1 MVLAE
6 LLVLSKL
13 LEAKKGGVAPISDPK
28 TNPWAVLTGQGA
40 RDVTYTVTLDP
51 ADVAAYRERERV
63 NKALRML

>member
-6 LLVLSKL
+6 ILVLSRL
-13 LEAKKGGVAPISDPK
+13 LEPKKGGVAPVSQPTTTGWEI
-28 TNPWAVLTGQGA
+28 LTGQGA
-40 RDVTYTVTLDP
+40 RDVTYTVNLDP

>member
-13 LEAKKGGVAPISDPK
+13 LEGKKGGVAPVSDTT

>member
-6 LLVLSKL
+6 LLVLSRL
-13 LEAKKGGVAPISDPK
+13 LSTEKGGVAPVSNGWK
-28 TNPWAVLTGQGA
+28 ALTGEYA
-40 RDVTYTVTLDP
+40 REPGTYTVTLDP

>member
-6 LLVLSKL
+6 ILVLSRL
-13 LEAKKGGVAPISDPK
+13 LDPKRGGVAPISQPTGSAWD
-28 TNPWAVLTGQGA
+28 VLTGRGA
-40 RDVTYTVTLDP
+40 RDVTYTVKVDP